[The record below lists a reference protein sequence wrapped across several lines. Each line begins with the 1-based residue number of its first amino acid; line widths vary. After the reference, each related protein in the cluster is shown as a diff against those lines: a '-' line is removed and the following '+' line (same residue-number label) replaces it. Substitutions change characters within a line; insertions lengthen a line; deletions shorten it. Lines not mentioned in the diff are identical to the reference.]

1 MEPPEGWDPYG
12 RPARRTQWLVSALAY
27 HYGLDRGVEN
37 EIVVLATGLD
47 QYLQEIFHHLDCA
60 GAGRIPGEDFRTL
73 CQVLG
78 LEEEAAEAA
87 ADPEECAGLWEGLAA
102 ELTFRQFHARLC
114 GYFSTKAGSAARR
127 AVPRLPLGRE
137 SEHIET
143 QIRLRSPR
151 RRRRREPAG
160 PGAAG
165 RPGGGREAA
174 AAERRRPAGP
184 CSRECYEEIVA
195 LEQAEDRIAKL
206 EEENGSL
213 RELVEDMRAAL
224 QSSDARCLALQV
236 GLRKSH
242 ANHKEEGTC
251 FIGSKRQLTQNHSQT
266 KCLQSVLKEVELI
279 RSSRDGQIEE
289 AIRFNQEL
297 ERELKSSQ
305 EALVSLEDCNRNL
318 KREQAEMRKKV
329 EEARH
334 AVLNSLGKV
343 KELEVKANEVPHL
356 QIYIQQLE
364 SELQH
369 CRSEMVR
376 FQLPSRSSP
385 EQKEGAALPDGRYC
399 LSVVQQDRRS
409 PTGGA
414 GIAENE
420 DQLFRSVE
428 GQAASDEE
436 EEKWAGDQPSQVDQM
451 KKILAKLPCCG
462 SGCDEKMWKKLM
474 SYLETT
480 NTDGYD
486 TAPAELTERITQLT
500 EQLELKGH
508 EVKKLETNM
517 EEMKGPLLG
526 ELQRKAEETEL
537 LKMELQMLET
547 ERVRLS
553 LVEEKLMDVLQLL
566 QQLRDL
572 NISKRALGKILLST
586 LESCREPQ
594 PGKAHPFEVLDA
606 LHHELTACELLQS
619 QPLEKA
625 QSHQS
630 LSNPLVISC

>member
-47 QYLQEIFHHLDCA
+47 QYLQEIFHHLDCD
-60 GAGRIPGEDFRTL
+60 GSGRIPGEDFRTL

-78 LEEEAAEAA
+78 LEEAAE
-87 ADPEECAGLWEGLAA
+87 PEECAGLWDGLSA

-114 GYFSTKAGSAARR
+114 GHFSTRAG
-127 AVPRLPLGRE
+127 PRLPLGRE

-151 RRRRREPAG
+151 RRRRTDPAG
-160 PGAAG
+160 RGAAG
-165 RPGGGREAA
+165 S
-174 AAERRRPAGP
+174 AERRPPGP
-184 CSRECYEEIVA
+184 CSREGCEEIAA
-195 LEQAEDRIAKL
+195 LEQAEDRIARL

-242 ANHKEEGTC
+242 ASHTGGGPC
-251 FIGSKRQLTQNHSQT
+251 FIGRKRPLTQKHSQT
-266 KCLQSVLKEVELI
+266 KCLQNVLEEMELM

-289 AIRFNQEL
+289 AIRFSQEL
-297 ERELKSSQ
+297 EKELKSSQ

-318 KREQAEMRKKV
+318 RREQAEMRRKV

-343 KELEVKANEVPHL
+343 KELEVRAKEVPHL
-356 QIYIQQLE
+356 QIHVQQLE
-364 SELQH
+364 SQLQH
-369 CRSEMVR
+369 YRSELER
-376 FQLPSRSSP
+376 CQLAQQSSPQQQQQEQQSSP
-385 EQKEGAALPDGRYC
+385 EQQQKHQEQHQEQEAAAVPGGTRGA
-399 LSVVQQDRRS
+399 SVAPPGTTDH
-409 PTGGA
+409 
-414 GIAENE
+414 EE
-420 DQLFRSVE
+420 QLCRSVE

-436 EEKWAGDQPSQVDQM
+436 EEQQWPGHHTPQLGHRRRM
-451 KKILAKLPCCG
+451 LAKLPCCG
-462 SGCDEKMWKKLM
+462 SGCDEKTWRKLL
-474 SYLETT
+474 SYLETSST
-480 NTDGYD
+480 EGKD
-486 TAPAELTERITQLT
+486 PVELLGTISPLT
-500 EQLELKGH
+500 EQPELKGH
-508 EVKKLETNM
+508 QERKLETSM
-517 EEMKGPLLG
+517 EEMKGPWLG
-526 ELQRKAEETEL
+526 ELQQKVEETEV

-553 LVEEKLMDVLQLL
+553 LVEEKLLDVLQLL
-566 QQLRDL
+566 QQLRGL

-586 LESCREPQ
+586 LESCCDPQ
-594 PGKAHPFEVLDA
+594 PGKAQLLEVLDT
-606 LHHELTACELLQS
+606 LQQELAACELLHK
-619 QPLEKA
+619 QPLEQA
-625 QSHQS
+625 QSPRS